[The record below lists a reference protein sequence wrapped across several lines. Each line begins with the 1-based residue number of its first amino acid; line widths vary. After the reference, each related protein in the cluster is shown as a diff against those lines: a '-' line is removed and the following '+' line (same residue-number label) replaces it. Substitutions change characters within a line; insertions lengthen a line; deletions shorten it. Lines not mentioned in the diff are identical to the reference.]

1 MDRPIYESDQLLSD
15 EEILK
20 LGIKKQD
27 IESYRRKFYN
37 VKTNKIFK
45 NRSLS
50 PLTVGMRN

>member
-1 MDRPIYESDQLLSD
+1 MDRPVYQSDQLLSD

-37 VKTNKIFK
+37 VIVNEFIKTGVFHH
-45 NRSLS
+45 
-50 PLTVGMRN
+50 